1 MKIFFLLLFVVVID
15 AGCKSKNSE
24 VLPPKKMQ
32 ALLWDMMRADQFLAD
47 YVLNKD
53 TSINRITESL
63 KHYQR
68 IFAIHNVSK
77 EEFQYSFSYY
87 RNHPV
92 LFKAIMDSINEPE
105 KIIPVAP
112 ASSEPLTD
120 SIIALPDTVNKV
132 QIKSLPEAKPPSKK
146 VRPVSY

>member
-47 YVLNKD
+47 YVMNKD

-63 KHYQR
+63 KHYQ
-68 IFAIHNVSK
+68 
-77 EEFQYSFSYY
+77 
-87 RNHPV
+87 
-92 LFKAIMDSINEPE
+92 
-105 KIIPVAP
+105 P

-120 SIIALPDTVNKV
+120 SMIALPDTVNKV